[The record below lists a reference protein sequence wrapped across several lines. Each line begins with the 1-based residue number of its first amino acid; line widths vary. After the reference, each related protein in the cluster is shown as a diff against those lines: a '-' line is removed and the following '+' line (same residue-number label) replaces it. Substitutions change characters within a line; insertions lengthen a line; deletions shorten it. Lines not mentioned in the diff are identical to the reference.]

1 MKSAPSLT
9 LIVCLVGWTLP
20 VSAQEAFRETTQGP
34 MTRATVSEA
43 VRLTLTQQN
52 PPTPSPKAG
61 GLLSE
66 SASREAAKFAAA
78 SSRQKHAS
86 KRMVWTGV
94 AVAGT
99 GVALA
104 GIAFHEANVSYC
116 PGSTVRGCD
125 ENVNGGLLAAG
136 SVAILAGSV
145 LAVVG
150 ALPIHAD
157 LTAGAGAVMIT
168 RRVSF

>member
-1 MKSAPSLT
+1 MVLRFLVMIIALSA
-9 LIVCLVGWTLP
+9 VDAHAVFG
-20 VSAQEAFRETTQGP
+20 GP
-34 MTRATVSEA
+34 
-43 VRLTLTQQN
+43 
-52 PPTPSPKAG
+52 
-61 GLLSE
+61 LSE
-66 SASREAAKFAAA
+66 SASREAARLAAA
-78 SSRQKHAS
+78 SAGQKHAN

-136 SVAILAGSV
+136 GIAVLTGSILT
-145 LAVVG
+145 VVG
-150 ALPIHAD
+150 ALPIHAE
-157 LTAGAGAVMIT
+157 LTAGPGAVMIT
-168 RRVSF
+168 RRVTF